1 MRSPWGTGRALFLL
15 LWLLAPDALGQP
27 ASFNVVLPEE
37 GTAGLEAGAEVQV
50 LGLRAGTV
58 QRIAFGAQRL
68 VAEIRIEQP
77 EARGFIRADSPVT
90 IRERPGRAAVLFIGR
105 GTGAVLAPGAS
116 LEATAAPGVEAQ
128 MLAVVEQ
135 LRGDAAPVLRD
146 MGRLSRFASGVLD
159 QAERGR
165 GGALPADQGF
175 AEDITALLRGGAQL
189 VQRLDR
195 IAAQAERLMAE
206 QGGAGGSMPQLMRR
220 MDQSLASL
228 QQATRDV
235 QRATARLPQT
245 VRNIEEGTGGVPAL
259 LLQTQQTTR
268 ELELL
273 LAQLRGM
280 WLLGGSGPPAPE
292 PTRPASERLR
302 P

>member
-1 MRSPWGTGRALFLL
+1 MRSPWRAGLALAALL
-15 LWLLAPDALGQP
+15 LLLAQGALAQP
-27 ASFNVVLPEE
+27 VSFSVLLPEE

-50 LGLRAGTV
+50 LGLRAGSV
-58 QRIAFGAQRL
+58 QRIGFGAQRL

-90 IRERPGRAAVLFIGR
+90 IRERPGRPAVLLIGR
-105 GTGAVLAPGAS
+105 GMGAVLAPDAT

-128 MLAVVEQ
+128 MLGVIEQ
-135 LRGDAAPVLRD
+135 LRGEAAPVLRD
-146 MGRLSRFASGVLD
+146 MGRITRFASGVLD

-165 GGALPADQGF
+165 GGALAADQGF
-175 AEDITALLRGGAQL
+175 AEEITALLRGGAQL

-195 IAAQAERLMAE
+195 IAAQAEQLMAE
-206 QGGAGGSMPQLMRR
+206 QGGANSSLPQLMRR
-220 MDQSLASL
+220 VDQSLLTL

-235 QRATARLPQT
+235 QRASARLPQT
-245 VRNIEEGTGGVPAL
+245 VRNLEESTGGVPAL
-259 LLQTQQTTR
+259 LLQTQQATR

-292 PTRPASERLR
+292 ATRPASERLR